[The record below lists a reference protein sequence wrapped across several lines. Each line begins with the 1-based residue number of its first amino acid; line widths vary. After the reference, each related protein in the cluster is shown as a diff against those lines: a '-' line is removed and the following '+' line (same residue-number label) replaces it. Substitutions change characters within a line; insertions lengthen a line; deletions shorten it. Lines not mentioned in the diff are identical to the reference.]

1 MFFFSIYEVKQIFK
15 NNGWM
20 FIIKFRDPVQ
30 FLYFFHSFLPALALK
45 TTEKSMEI
53 VKDLQNIM
61 VNIGLKEV

>member
-1 MFFFSIYEVKQIFK
+1 
-15 NNGWM
+15 M

-53 VKDLQNIM
+53 VKDLQNTM